1 MNLTRRSLLASAS
14 GATLL
19 GGLAACGGDSAS
31 GDSSAGGG
39 GGGGGDSKDLTIWFM
54 EDSVPQETQDRL
66 KETFE
71 SENEGATLTIEVQQ
85 WDGIVSK
92 LQTSLASED
101 ESPDVVEFG
110 NTQVALFSSVGALL
124 DISDQEEALGGGD
137 LIQSF
142 IDAGS
147 WEGKLYATPLY
158 AGARVY
164 YYRKDL
170 FAAAGIAEPT
180 SLDELVAAAKAL
192 DAANPEGN
200 PDFSGIYMPG
210 ADPHTNEGWLFTHGG
225 QYAEQDGDTWKGT
238 LSSPESQAALTQVQ
252 DLMLHATK
260 YALDSNENVQAAHQL
275 FNDGKLGIYSALN
288 VAAAKIDQAM
298 WDAGKVAVMALPG
311 LTPGSI
317 GKTFSGGSSIG
328 ISANNHNLELSKA
341 LLKLIYADDFMTDM
355 AKIGGWIPG
364 RTSFTS
370 ALEGPT
376 GSIAQEIIENSV
388 LTPNSPQ
395 WGVLDGNNVPRD
407 FWVRIAKGEDV
418 KTVAA
423 DLDKTIADALNQ
435 S

>member
-1 MNLTRRSLLASAS
+1 MTLTRRSLLA
-14 GATLL
+14 GATSAAVL
-19 GGLAACGGDSAS
+19 GGLAACGNDTSS
-31 GDSSAGGG
+31 GGSGGSGGG
-39 GGGGGDSKDLTIWFM
+39 GSKDLRVWFM
-54 EDSVPQETQDRL
+54 EDSIPEQTRTWL
-66 KETFE
+66 KQTFE
-71 SENEGATLTIEVQQ
+71 EQNAGSTLTIEVQQ

-92 LQTSLASED
+92 LQTSLASKD
-101 ESPDVVEFG
+101 SSPDVVEFG

-124 DISDQEEALGGGD
+124 DISDAEETLGGSD

-170 FAAAGIAEPT
+170 FAQAGIAVPT
-180 SLDELVAAAKAL
+180 SLDELVAAAKTL
-192 DAANPEGN
+192 HAANPEGT
-200 PDFSGIYMPG
+200 PEFSGIYMPG

-238 LSSPESQAALTQVQ
+238 LSTPESQAALVQVQ
-252 DLMLHATK
+252 DLMENATK
-260 YALDSNENVQAAHQL
+260 YALDSNDNVQAAHQL
-275 FNDGKLGIYSALN
+275 FNAGKLGIYSALN

-298 WDAGKVAVMALPG
+298 WDADKVGVLALPG

-317 GKTFSGGSSIG
+317 GHTFSGGSSIG
-328 ISANNHNLELSKA
+328 ISANNHNADLSRAVLELVYS
-341 LLKLIYADDFMTDM
+341 DEFMTDM
-355 AKIGGWIPG
+355 AKVGGWIPG
-364 RTSFTS
+364 RTSFASNLT
-370 ALEGPT
+370 GPT

-407 FWVRIAKGEDV
+407 FWVRLARGEDP

-423 DLDKTIADALNQ
+423 EVDKTVADALNKG
-435 S
+435 

>member
-14 GATLL
+14 GAALL
-19 GGLAACGGDSAS
+19 GGLAACGGDS
-31 GDSSAGGG
+31 SSSP
-39 GGGGGDSKDLTIWFM
+39 GGGGGDSTDLRIWFM
-54 EDSVPQETQDRL
+54 EDSIPEETRTWL

-71 SENEGATLTIEVQQ
+71 SQNSGATLTIEVQQ

-92 LQTSLASED
+92 LQTSLASKD

-158 AGARVY
+158 AGARIY
-164 YYRKDL
+164 YYRQDL
-170 FAAAGIAEPT
+170 FAAAGIAVPT

-192 DAANPEGN
+192 DAANPEGT
-200 PDFSGIYMPG
+200 PEFSGIYMPG

-225 QYAEQDGDTWKGT
+225 QYALQEGDTWTGN
-238 LSSPESQAALTQVQ
+238 LSSPESQAALVQVQ
-252 DLMLHATK
+252 DLMLNATK
-260 YALDSNENVQAAHQL
+260 YALDSNDNVQAAHQL
-275 FNDGKLGIYSALN
+275 FNQGKLGIYSALN

-298 WDAGKVAVMALPG
+298 WDAGKVGVMALPG
-311 LTPGSI
+311 LTPGTI

-328 ISANNHNLELSKA
+328 ISANNHNLELSQA
-341 LLKLIYADDFMTDM
+341 LLALIYSDEFQTDM
-355 AKIGGWIPG
+355 AAIGGWIPG

-407 FWVRIAKGEDV
+407 FWTRIARGEDV
-418 KTVAA
+418 KAVAA
-423 DLDKTIADALNQ
+423 ELDTTIADALNQ

>member
-14 GATLL
+14 GAALL
-19 GGLAACGGDSAS
+19 GGLAACGGDSSS
-31 GDSSAGGG
+31 GTSG
-39 GGGGGDSKDLTIWFM
+39 GGGGGDAKSVTVWFM
-54 EDSVPQETQDRL
+54 QDSVPDETQAAL
-66 KETFE
+66 KKAFE
-71 SENEGATLTIEVQQ
+71 AENSGATLNIQVQQ

-92 LQTSLASED
+92 LQTSLASKD

-124 DISDQEEALGGGD
+124 DISDMEDELGGSD

-147 WEGKLYATPLY
+147 WEGKLYATPMY

-170 FAAAGIAEPT
+170 FAAAGIPVPT

-192 DAANPEGN
+192 NTANPEKN
-200 PDFSGIYMPG
+200 PDFSGIYFPG
-210 ADPHTNEGWLFTHGG
+210 ADPHTNEGWLFTHDG
-225 QYAEQDGDTWKGT
+225 QYAEKDGDTWKGM
-238 LSSPESQAALTQVQ
+238 LSDPGSQAALAQVQ
-252 DLMLHATK
+252 DLMLNATR
-260 YALDSNENVQAAHQL
+260 YALDSNENVQAAYQL
-275 FNDGKLGIYSALN
+275 FNDGKIGMYSALN
-288 VAAAKIDQAM
+288 VASAKIDQAM
-298 WDAGKVAVMALPG
+298 WDADKVGVLALPG

-317 GKTFSGGSSIG
+317 GKTFSGGSSLG
-328 ISANNHNLELSKA
+328 ISANNHNLELSTS
-341 LLKLIYADDFMTDM
+341 LMKLMYGDDFMTDM
-355 AKIGGWIPG
+355 AEIGGWIPG
-364 RTSFTS
+364 RTSFAS
-370 ALEGPT
+370 ALTGPT

-423 DLDKTIADALNQ
+423 DVDKTIADALNK

>member
-1 MNLTRRSLLASAS
+1 MNLTRRSLLATAT

-19 GGLAACGGDSAS
+19 GGLAACGGGSE
-31 GDSSAGGG
+31 SSAGAG
-39 GGGGGDSKDLTIWFM
+39 GGGGGDSKDLRLWLM
-54 EDSVPQETQDRL
+54 QDSVPDETQAWL
-66 KETFE
+66 KSTFE
-71 SENEGATLTIEVQQ
+71 QQNAGATLTIEVQQ

-92 LQTSLASED
+92 LQTSLASRD
-101 ESPDVVEFG
+101 ESPDVIEFG

-124 DISDQEEALGGGD
+124 DISDQEEELGGGD

-164 YYRKDL
+164 YYRQDL
-170 FAAAGIAEPT
+170 LQAAGIPVPT

-192 DAANPEGN
+192 NTANPEGL

-225 QYAEQDGDTWKGT
+225 QYAEQDGDTWKGM
-238 LSSPESQAALTQVQ
+238 LSSPESQAALAQVQ
-252 DLMLHATK
+252 DVMLTATK
-260 YALDSNENVQAAHQL
+260 YALDSNENAQVAYQL
-275 FNDGKLGIYSALN
+275 FNDGKVGMYSALN
-288 VAAAKIDQAM
+288 VAAAKIDKAM
-298 WDAGKVAVMALPG
+298 WDAGKVGVMALPG

-317 GKTFSGGSSIG
+317 GNTFSGGSSIG
-328 ISANNHNLELSKA
+328 ISANNHNEELSKS
-341 LLKLIYADDFMTDM
+341 LLKLVYSDEFMTDM
-355 AKIGGWIPG
+355 AKVGGWIPG
-364 RTSFTS
+364 RTSFSS

-418 KTVAA
+418 KAVAA
-423 DLDKTIADALNQ
+423 DVDTTIAVALNKG
-435 S
+435 

>member
-1 MNLTRRSLLASAS
+1 MNLTRRSLLAGAS
-14 GATLL
+14 GAALV
-19 GGLAACGGDSAS
+19 GGLAACGD
-31 GDSSAGGG
+31 DSSSSS
-39 GGGGGDSKDLTIWFM
+39 GGGGGDATDIRVWFM
-54 EDSVPQETQDRL
+54 EDSIPDETQAWL

-71 SENEGATLTIEVQQ
+71 SENSGATLTIEVQQ

-92 LQTSLASED
+92 LQTSLASKD
-101 ESPDVVEFG
+101 SSPDVVEFG
-110 NTQVALFSSVGALL
+110 NTQVALFSSVGALA
-124 DISDQEEALGGGD
+124 DISSMEEELGGSD

-164 YYRKDL
+164 YYRQDL
-170 FAAAGIAEPT
+170 FAAAGIAVPT

-192 DAANPEGN
+192 DAANPEGTA
-200 PDFSGIYMPG
+200 DFSGIYMPG

-225 QYAEQDGDTWKGT
+225 QYAVQNGDTWEGG
-238 LSSPESQAALTQVQ
+238 LSSTESQAALAQVQ
-252 DLMLHATK
+252 DLMLNATK
-260 YALDSNENVQAAHQL
+260 YALDSTDNVQAAHQF
-275 FNDGKLGIYSALN
+275 FNQGKFGIYSALN

-298 WDAGKVAVMALPG
+298 WDAGKVGVMALPG

-317 GKTFSGGSSIG
+317 GNTFSGGSSIG
-328 ISANNHNLELSKA
+328 ISANNHNAELSQA
-341 LLKLIYADDFMTDM
+341 VMKLIYSDDFQTDM
-355 AKIGGWIPG
+355 AAIGGWIPG
-364 RTSFTS
+364 RTSFAS

-395 WGVLDGNNVPRD
+395 WGVLDGNAVPRD
-407 FWVRIAKGEDV
+407 FWTRIARGEDV

-423 DLDKTIADALNQ
+423 ELDKTIADALNQ
-435 S
+435 N